1 MFSMLPTC
9 MSESAFWAGMLDGTV
24 DAEDEW
30 HSVIVNGEWRL
41 GIQLA
46 PNRVAPA
53 WPQGQQQQ
61 QIHLDVWIDDLAE
74 AHVRAMSLGAT
85 LLQTANDQATDGEVF
100 QVYADPAGHPFCLC
114 RRSNA

>member
-1 MFSMLPTC
+1 MRVMRLIHVLDAPDLHA
-9 MSESAFWAGMLDGTV
+9 ESAFWAGMLGGIV

-30 HSVIVNGEWRL
+30 HSVIVDGEWRL

-46 PNRVAPA
+46 PNHVAPA

-85 LLQTANDQATDGEVF
+85 LLQTANDPATDGEVF
-100 QVYADPAGHPFCLC
+100 
-114 RRSNA
+114 